1 MAGRIIAQGVGMLV
15 DAAVSG
21 GKKALKADVDK
32 VVAKRLNASKATE
45 WIEAGVAETPI
56 PPSRDF
62 VQKQVSNRWR
72 PGAGPNR
79 ATRATERQAAY
90 STIYSEAQGMKKA
103 YPNEYESIQGEIESW
118 IRGGY
123 AYARDKTVGTIE
135 QPLKGYPRFIGPDGT
150 RWRLKSQAAFG
161 SGYKLSPRSTKKLGV
176 YGSKRASRENPWTN
190 EDEMEKLM
198 RALSKY
204 GKAHKF
210 AQLKK
215 IMIDDFNKGMAAI
228 PKGYSKG
235 HLVSLEDGGIDVA
248 ENFVPQLLRNTR
260 QKIDGKWTVVKG
272 NAGMKADSSELLVGE
287 GVSSWDDYVRLKLSQ
302 L

>member
-1 MAGRIIAQGVGMLV
+1 MAGRIIGALV

-90 STIYSEAQGMKKA
+90 STIFSEAQGMKKA
-103 YPNEYESIQGEIESW
+103 YPNEYKSIQGEIESW

>member
-1 MAGRIIAQGVGMLV
+1 MAGRIIGAFV

>member
-118 IRGGY
+118 IRGG
-123 AYARDKTVGTIE
+123 
-135 QPLKGYPRFIGPDGT
+135 
-150 RWRLKSQAAFG
+150 
-161 SGYKLSPRSTKKLGV
+161 
-176 YGSKRASRENPWTN
+176 
-190 EDEMEKLM
+190 
-198 RALSKY
+198 
-204 GKAHKF
+204 
-210 AQLKK
+210 
-215 IMIDDFNKGMAAI
+215 
-228 PKGYSKG
+228 
-235 HLVSLEDGGIDVA
+235 
-248 ENFVPQLLRNTR
+248 
-260 QKIDGKWTVVKG
+260 
-272 NAGMKADSSELLVGE
+272 
-287 GVSSWDDYVRLKLSQ
+287 
-302 L
+302 